1 MTLLTKTTIRS
12 AWQRLKAGATS
23 AAERRPRIDV
33 PGATRFMRRGLAD
46 LLFPPC
52 CVSCRA
58 EMDEQPD
65 VPLCGECLN
74 GMELFADPVCA
85 RCGAPVPYAI
95 APDGTIVPHASIGQ
109 GCYRCAGRKLWFDAT
124 VALGLYSG
132 NLRESILRMKRSE
145 GDLLSLSMG
154 RLIWQKRGE
163 QLARLD
169 VDVVAPIPLHWRRR
183 LVHRTNSAA
192 LLAEVL
198 SNKLDAPVAERLL
211 RRSRS
216 TVRQFE
222 LTPPERWK
230 NVRGAFAVRA
240 GYHLRAAHVLLVD
253 DVLTTGATCSEAA
266 RALRRAGAERV
277 TVAVIA
283 RAMGG

>member
-1 MTLLTKTTIRS
+1 
-12 AWQRLKAGATS
+12 
-23 AAERRPRIDV
+23 
-33 PGATRFMRRGLAD
+33 
-46 LLFPPC
+46 
-52 CVSCRA
+52 
-58 EMDEQPD
+58 
-65 VPLCGECLN
+65 
-74 GMELFADPVCA
+74 
-85 RCGAPVPYAI
+85 VPYAI
-95 APDGTIVPHASIGQ
+95 APDGAVIPHKSIGQ
-109 GCYRCAGRKLWFDAT
+109 GCFRCAGRKLWFEST

-132 NLRESILRMKRSE
+132 NLRDSILRMKRSE
-145 GDLLSLSMG
+145 GDSLSLAIG
-154 RLIWQKRGE
+154 RLTWQKCSE
-163 QLARLD
+163 RLKELN

-183 LVHRTNSAA
+183 LAHRTNSAA

-198 SNKLDAPVAERLL
+198 SNKLGVQLAERLL

-216 TVRQFE
+216 TVRQFD
-222 LTPPERWK
+222 LSPPERWK

-266 RALRRAGAERV
+266 RALRRAGADRV